1 MTWKLYSTQFG
12 LRIWDWTENGE
23 IKNTPNFIGVNI
35 IHSEF
40 SWIIHNFWIPSCFV
54 FAISW
59 AFLFLMPKL
68 DTTPK
73 SLPNVLVVFTNVLLF
88 LKGNIW
94 RKKCKLR
101 YIEMIFGS
109 NAKWHFIFT
118 EALWLIFLLE
128 RYWEKSFFETSKKIW
143 IGFPPI
149 FLKEKTFYKFR

>member
-1 MTWKLYSTQFG
+1 MLKNIKTRSVELEALWKICLREEMSISLKWKLYSTQFG
-12 LRIWDWTENGE
+12 LRLNWKWRN
-23 IKNTPNFIGVNI
+23 KNFIGVNI
-35 IHSEF
+35 IHSEL
-40 SWIIHNFWIPSCFV
+40 SWIIQNIWKPSCFV
-54 FAISW
+54 LAISW

-109 NAKWHFIFT
+109 NAKYPDDI
-118 EALWLIFLLE
+118 
-128 RYWEKSFFETSKKIW
+128 
-143 IGFPPI
+143 
-149 FLKEKTFYKFR
+149 